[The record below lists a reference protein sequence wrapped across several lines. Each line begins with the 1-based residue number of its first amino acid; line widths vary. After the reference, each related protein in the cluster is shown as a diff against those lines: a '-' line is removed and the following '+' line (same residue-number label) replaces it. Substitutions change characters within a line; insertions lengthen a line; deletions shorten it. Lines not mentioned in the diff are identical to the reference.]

1 MREAYPHR
9 WFRIHSLPRG
19 KRLPEREEEYVT
31 VLARHNTVTEALIGT
46 AECAL
51 IGYDYEGVQHRP
63 ANHPLAAWL
72 PDAPPVMRLPSEDG
86 NNEPTSLFA
95 ARMPWYDGMLD
106 AALRAVAD
114 DQLRLLLLNWD
125 TGAAYAPYDGG
136 ADLFCPSEH
145 ERDSA
150 REHFKRWLSSDPSG
164 L

>member
-1 MREAYPHR
+1 
-9 WFRIHSLPRG
+9 
-19 KRLPEREEEYVT
+19 
-31 VLARHNTVTEALIGT
+31 
-46 AECAL
+46 
-51 IGYDYEGVQHRP
+51 
-63 ANHPLAAWL
+63 
-72 PDAPPVMRLPSEDG
+72 
-86 NNEPTSLFA
+86 
-95 ARMPWYDGMLD
+95 MLD